1 MLVEHRLAGVAAIE
15 GVQRGGAELQPQRDE
30 AGDADD
36 PGEQRHPAVPVAGPA
51 EPAKQADSLTGSLP
65 GMRGARRAGVRHGD
79 LPRAEERLLLP
90 ILAVTAAK
98 VVLRG
103 EAPARAATP
112 RAYSAGSTRPPS
124 TRLLRSL
131 MPPGYDRR
139 ANRSWTAGMPAPHRG
154 RHEHQHSMGAVMSKE
169 LLIKGGHV
177 VTVDPDLGDL
187 PVGDVLV
194 TDGVITAVGPDLA
207 PTTTAAEVIEAAG
220 RLVIPGMVD
229 THRHVWQGAIGGYTP
244 QITGAGYGP
253 AVLTGISL
261 KHSPEDV
268 YAGTMW
274 GALQALD
281 AGITTIADWAHN
293 DQSPAHA
300 DADLRGL
307 RDSGIRGYFLYGGPG
322 PATGDPNPPHP
333 ADARR
338 MRDQYFA
345 SGTYGRLRMG
355 MALRGPCFTSAE
367 RNAEDYAFARDLG
380 LPISVHVGMAGTAD
394 AVTTLQRYRL
404 LGADVN
410 YVHGNMLTD
419 REFDLIAETQGTVTI
434 TPSTDMLMQ
443 FGTFPATGPALSRGI
458 VSGFGIDT
466 ICSAGN
472 DLFSEMRLA
481 LAAERSRANAPALA
495 SGKQVPTVD
504 LHQRDMLRLATIDG
518 ARVWRLDDEIGTLT
532 PGKQADIAIIDMRSP
547 HLDGFGDPVAVMVLG
562 AGPADV
568 ETVIIGGDVV
578 KRDGKLTGDHVD
590 HALELM
596 HAARERLRA

>member
-1 MLVEHRLAGVAAIE
+1 
-15 GVQRGGAELQPQRDE
+15 
-30 AGDADD
+30 
-36 PGEQRHPAVPVAGPA
+36 
-51 EPAKQADSLTGSLP
+51 
-65 GMRGARRAGVRHGD
+65 
-79 LPRAEERLLLP
+79 
-90 ILAVTAAK
+90 
-98 VVLRG
+98 
-103 EAPARAATP
+103 
-112 RAYSAGSTRPPS
+112 
-124 TRLLRSL
+124 
-131 MPPGYDRR
+131 
-139 ANRSWTAGMPAPHRG
+139 
-154 RHEHQHSMGAVMSKE
+154 MSKE
-169 LLIKGGHV
+169 LLIKGGYV
-177 VTVDPDLGDL
+177 VTVDPGLGDL
-187 PVGDVLV
+187 PAGDVLV
-194 TDGVITAVGPDLA
+194 TDGLITAVGPDLA
-207 PTTTAAEVIEAAG
+207 PATTGAEVIEAAG
-220 RLVIPGMVD
+220 RLVIPGLVD

-253 AVLTGISL
+253 AVLTGIAL
-261 KHSPEDV
+261 KHSPQDV
-268 YAGTMW
+268 YAGTLW

-293 DQSPAHA
+293 NQSPAHA

-322 PATGDPNPPHP
+322 PATGGPGPATGPGPDTGDPNPPHP

-345 SGTYGRLRMG
+345 SGPYGRLRMG

-394 AVTTLQRYRL
+394 AITTLQRYRL

-458 VSGFGIDT
+458 VCGFGIDT

-495 SGKQVPTVD
+495 SGKQVPAVD

-518 ARVWRLDDEIGTLT
+518 ARVWHLQDEIGTLT
-532 PGKQADIAIIDMRSP
+532 PGKQADIVVIDMRSP

-568 ETVIIGGDVV
+568 ETVIVGGDVV
-578 KRDGKLTGDHVD
+578 KRDGKLAGDNVG
-590 HALELM
+590 HALDLM
-596 HAARERLRA
+596 HATRAHLRN

>member
-1 MLVEHRLAGVAAIE
+1 
-15 GVQRGGAELQPQRDE
+15 
-30 AGDADD
+30 
-36 PGEQRHPAVPVAGPA
+36 
-51 EPAKQADSLTGSLP
+51 
-65 GMRGARRAGVRHGD
+65 
-79 LPRAEERLLLP
+79 
-90 ILAVTAAK
+90 
-98 VVLRG
+98 
-103 EAPARAATP
+103 
-112 RAYSAGSTRPPS
+112 
-124 TRLLRSL
+124 
-131 MPPGYDRR
+131 MP
-139 ANRSWTAGMPAPHRG
+139 
-154 RHEHQHSMGAVMSKE
+154 KE
-169 LLIKGGHV
+169 LLIKSGRV

-187 PVGDVLV
+187 PTGDVLV
-194 TDGVITAVGPDLA
+194 TDGVITAVGPDLTPA
-207 PTTTAAEVIEAAG
+207 TANAEVIDAAG
-220 RLVIPGMVD
+220 RLVIPGLVD

-244 QITGAGYGP
+244 QMTGAGYGP

-261 KHSPEDV
+261 RHSPDDV
-268 YAGTMW
+268 YAGTLW

-322 PATGDPNPPHP
+322 PASSDPNPPHP

-338 MRDQYFA
+338 MRDEYFA
-345 SGTYGRLRMG
+345 AGRYGRLRMG
-355 MALRGPCFTSAE
+355 MALRGPSFTSAE
-367 RNAEDYAFARDLG
+367 RNVADFAFAHDLG
-380 LPISVHVGMAGTAD
+380 LPISVHVGMAGTSG
-394 AVTTLQRYRL
+394 AVSGLRRDGL

-419 REFDLIAETQGTVTI
+419 REFDLIAESGGTLTI

-443 FGTFPATGPALSRGI
+443 FGTFPATGSALSRGI

-466 ICSAGN
+466 ICSAGT

-495 SGKQVPTVD
+495 RGEQVPTVE

-518 ARVWRLDDEIGTLT
+518 ARVWHLEDEIGTLT

-568 ETVIIGGDVV
+568 ETVIVGGDVV
-578 KRDGKLTGDHVD
+578 KRDGVLAGDHVEQ
-590 HALELM
+590 ARKLM
-596 HAARERLRA
+596 HATRDHLGV